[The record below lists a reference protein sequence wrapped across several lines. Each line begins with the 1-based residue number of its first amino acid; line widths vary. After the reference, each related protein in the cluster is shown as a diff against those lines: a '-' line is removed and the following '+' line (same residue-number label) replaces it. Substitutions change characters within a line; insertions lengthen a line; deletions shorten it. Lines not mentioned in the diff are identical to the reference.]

1 MPSLMIVIILC
12 CRLIAPKAVP
22 NVHCTGVALPCHL
35 HPNEEVGYRFW
46 LMLVQAWV
54 LVNRQVY
61 AVPLRVAR
69 SFYVNSGLPP
79 EDPVAVALGR
89 RVVRTLP
96 YGQEP
101 HNIYQVSCTPCV

>member
-1 MPSLMIVIILC
+1 M
-12 CRLIAPKAVP
+12 
-22 NVHCTGVALPCHL
+22 
-35 HPNEEVGYRFW
+35 
-46 LMLVQAWV
+46 QAWV

-69 SFYVNSGLPP
+69 TFYVNSSLPP

-101 HNIYQVSCTPCV
+101 FNVYQVRPEETVGIMQLRPVCEQEFIGSIVAWLCHGVIERS